1 MSIKERLD
9 IKDADDLCRQIED
22 FIRQSMADWQRD
34 GCILGISGGLDSALV
49 AYLAV
54 RAVGKSNV
62 KALFLPERDSA
73 KQTYEDA
80 RLVAE
85 ILGISMEEISL
96 TPLLKKIGAYAL
108 EPSPLFIPRRMQER
122 YVTKKY
128 KQFAADGESAFLK
141 TLKGGVGQPELQKH
155 IAYFRIKHRLR
166 MGLIYFHGEKHNR
179 LVLGTCNKSE
189 KMIGFFVKYGD
200 SASDVD
206 PIGGLYKTQVREL
219 ARHLLVPDRIIDKA
233 PTPDLMP
240 GLTDEQA
247 INIRYELLD
256 MILMGIE
263 MGMDRGAIAEE
274 IGTDPSTVP
283 YVERL
288 IQLSKPMR
296 ELPPQPSL

>member
-1 MSIKERLD
+1 MVIKERLD

-73 KQTYEDA
+73 KQTYDDA
-80 RLVAE
+80 RLVAQV
-85 ILGISMEEISL
+85 LGISMEEIPL
-96 TPLLKKIGAYAL
+96 TPILKKIGTYGL
-108 EPSPLFIPRRMQER
+108 EPSPLFIPRSIQER
-122 YVTKKY
+122 YVAQKY
-128 KQFAADGESAFLK
+128 EQYAADGESTFLK
-141 TLKGGVGQPELQKH
+141 TLKGGVDQPELQKH

-166 MGLIYFHGEKHNR
+166 MVLIYFHGEMHNR

-200 SASDVD
+200 SASDID
-206 PIGGLYKTQVREL
+206 PIAGLYKTQVRQL

-240 GLTDEQA
+240 GLTDEHA
-247 INIRYELLD
+247 IDISYELLD

-263 MGMDRGAIAEE
+263 MGMDHSAIAQET
-274 IGTDPSTVP
+274 GTDPSTAA

-288 IQLSKPMR
+288 IQLSKHMR
-296 ELPPQPSL
+296 EMPPQPSL

>member
-22 FIRQSMADWQRD
+22 FIRQSMADWQGD

-73 KQTYEDA
+73 QQT
-80 RLVAE
+80 
-85 ILGISMEEISL
+85 
-96 TPLLKKIGAYAL
+96 
-108 EPSPLFIPRRMQER
+108 
-122 YVTKKY
+122 
-128 KQFAADGESAFLK
+128 
-141 TLKGGVGQPELQKH
+141 
-155 IAYFRIKHRLR
+155 
-166 MGLIYFHGEKHNR
+166 
-179 LVLGTCNKSE
+179 
-189 KMIGFFVKYGD
+189 
-200 SASDVD
+200 
-206 PIGGLYKTQVREL
+206 
-219 ARHLLVPDRIIDKA
+219 
-233 PTPDLMP
+233 
-240 GLTDEQA
+240 
-247 INIRYELLD
+247 LD

-263 MGMDRGAIAEE
+263 MGMDYDAIAQET
-274 IGTDPSTVP
+274 GTDPSTVD